1 MVVVLTLLFGFLVG
15 ALTIIVVEVG
25 ALVLLIRHL
34 NRRVQKKKEEE
45 EEEAQSAPGISQF
58 DDSFLTSSYYN
69 KEVRSIHLSS
79 FVLSFLLPFAYL

>member
-45 EEEAQSAPGISQF
+45 EAAQSAPGISQF